1 MGFAIEKARALG
13 NTLRDDVS
21 EGFLSTPISTGNRVA
36 PLIANRL
43 ILTNALWMIAEKG
56 LRLVLGIIV
65 VGLVARHLGT
75 EMFGQLN
82 FAVAVLAISGVV
94 ASAGMNRIVP
104 REVVG
109 AILDSAARS
118 EIISTVFFIRLSAAF
133 VIIVLLFV
141 TAYLFTSQDI
151 TLLFLVVVSLLL
163 NPFDTIDL
171 HQQGIAQVKYIAL
184 IRSCVFVLS
193 SLIKIGLVF
202 VETPAI
208 WFFAAVLV
216 EHAIVAV
223 CFYVLILNKN
233 GKEFLTIRRCR
244 WGKARSL
251 LRESWPEVLA
261 GLGGILFL
269 RLDLV
274 MLQFMEGA
282 ESVGIYSAAV
292 RISEAWYFFP
302 MAIISSTF
310 PKIVQLRQSSAER
323 YQDSLLIL
331 LSALVGISL
340 VAGALFYTF
349 SGNIVGLVFGPS
361 FSESALIL
369 QIHCLVALFI
379 FLGSASGS
387 WLAAERKLVW
397 NLQRNLFGLVMNVF
411 FNLMLI
417 ERYGAPG
424 AAFATLISVVCAYYL
439 FDLLSPKL
447 RFMFVLKSQAVLT
460 LGIWGA
466 IRARKYALEGRV
478 L

>member
-1 MGFAIEKARALG
+1 MLMDCLTGGFSSK
-13 NTLRDDVS
+13 T
-21 EGFLSTPISTGNRVA
+21 ISSGNRVA
-36 PLIANRL
+36 SLIANRL
-43 ILTNALWMIAEKG
+43 ILTNALWMVAEKG

-82 FAVAVLAISGVV
+82 FAVAVLAILVVV

-104 REVVG
+104 RDVVG
-109 AILDSAARS
+109 AISDSAARS
-118 EIISTVFFIRLSAAF
+118 EIVSTVFFIRISAAF
-133 VIIVLLFV
+133 VILVLLFV
-141 TAYLFTSQDI
+141 TASLFTSQDLL
-151 TLLFLVVVSLLL
+151 LLFLVVASLLF
-163 NPFDTIDL
+163 NPFDAIDL
-171 HQQGIAQVKYIAL
+171 HQQGLAQVKHIAL

-202 VETPAI
+202 AEAPAI
-208 WFFAAVLV
+208 LFFAAVLM
-216 EHAIVAV
+216 EHAVVAIG
-223 CFYVLILNKN
+223 FYLLILKKN
-233 GKEFLTIRRCR
+233 GKGFLAIRRCR
-244 WGKARSL
+244 WGRAQLL

-274 MLQFMEGA
+274 MLQFMEGP
-282 ESVGIYSAAV
+282 ESVGVYSAAV

-310 PKIVQLRQSSAER
+310 PKIVQLRESSAKQ

-331 LSALVGISL
+331 LSALVAISL
-340 VAGALFYTF
+340 VAGALFFTF
-349 SGNIVGLVFGPS
+349 AGDIVGLVFGPS
-361 FSESALIL
+361 FSESAFVL

-387 WLAAERKLVW
+387 WLAAERKLMW

-424 AAFATLISVVCAYYL
+424 AALATLISVICAYYL

-447 RFMFVLKSQAVLT
+447 RFMFVLKSQAMLT

-466 IRARKYALEGRV
+466 FRARKYALEGRV